1 MGATKVSEL
10 LVILVRS
17 TVLFFVL
24 SSPAYAYI
32 DPGSGLLLLQGL
44 FALIGGVL
52 VSFKKPWQMLARIFK
67 RSKDDDA

>member
-10 LVILVRS
+10 LVILIRS
-17 TVLFFVL
+17 TALFFVL